1 MYGTGTVGLQE
12 CWAKLAYL
20 IASQSPANEQSQ
32 PSYRTI
38 ALPVSLSPNAQLA
51 PSRFVTTSSRC
62 AEDVPLDTK
71 ATSELI
77 RALLTALNSNL
88 MIDCN
93 PGEPPV
99 RIPAT
104 LQCGKDPP
112 RTVVLIGASNMRR
125 CIPALGAL
133 GYLTV
138 DLTQVGWDG
147 SDAAIEQLHS
157 ELAKLGELEN
167 SIYVLDLLTS
177 TSYRFIQADGSLAL
191 PVKIGSKF
199 HLLGKVSVCDDKMLK
214 SAIKKFCLS

>member
-12 CWAKLAYL
+12 CWAKLVYL
-20 IASQSPANEQSQ
+20 IASQLPANEQSQ

-93 PGEPPV
+93 PWEPPV

-104 LQCGKDPP
+104 LQCSKDPP

-138 DLTQVGWDG
+138 DLTHVGWGG
-147 SDAAIEQLHS
+147 SDAAIERLRS
-157 ELAKLGELEN
+157 ELAKLEN

-177 TSYRFIQADGSLAL
+177 TSYCFIQADGSLAL

-199 HLLGKVSVCDDKMLK
+199 HLPARFRFAM
-214 SAIKKFCLS
+214 IKCSNQP